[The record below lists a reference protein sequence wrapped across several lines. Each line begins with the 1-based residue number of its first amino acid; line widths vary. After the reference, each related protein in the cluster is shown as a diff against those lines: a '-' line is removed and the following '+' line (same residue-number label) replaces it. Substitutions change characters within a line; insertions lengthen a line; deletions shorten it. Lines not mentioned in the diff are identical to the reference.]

1 MSKQETPEAGNDK
14 VVGEKVHRNDI
25 YGDIENKDADAAPPA
40 IPAATVVLLREGADN
55 DSVEVLMLQ
64 KNKNISF
71 GGMWVFPGGK
81 IDAEDYGDD
90 GELQGAALTAASR
103 ETEEETGIKAASHE
117 FIYFAHWTPPP
128 GTPKRFT
135 TWFFITDV
143 KHDEVVEVD
152 GGEIL
157 KHRWVS
163 PEEALVHH
171 GEGKI
176 DLAPPTWITLYQ
188 LTLHGGL
195 NNTLEFFRNSDSKIY
210 ETRVAKSSEGQ
221 RVAMWH
227 GDAGYESWDSDVS
240 GERHRLVMSEGGF
253 NFENTVEVY

>member
-1 MSKQETPEAGNDK
+1 M
-14 VVGEKVHRNDI
+14 
-25 YGDIENKDADAAPPA
+25 
-40 IPAATVVLLREGADN
+40 
-55 DSVEVLMLQ
+55 
-64 KNKNISF
+64 
-71 GGMWVFPGGK
+71 
-81 IDAEDYGDD
+81 
-90 GELQGAALTAASR
+90 
-103 ETEEETGIKAASHE
+103 
-117 FIYFAHWTPPP
+117 
-128 GTPKRFT
+128 
-135 TWFFITDV
+135 
-143 KHDEVVEVD
+143 
-152 GGEIL
+152 
-157 KHRWVS
+157 
-163 PEEALVHH
+163 VHH

-210 ETRVAKSSEGQ
+210 ETRVAKSSAGQ